1 MPNLCLSPNF
11 EQNDLN
17 CTYEIL
23 TIEDWDRMYLKRLA
37 VFISLSAVLHAVTF
51 ASFILIAMLT
61 TGGRGINVQIFDP
74 GSGSASNPVQPM
86 VAGFDFPER
95 IKIFRIDFFKQ
106 IIPWTPPPPEPVVV
120 EPEIATVEE
129 ETPEEPVV
137 EEPKDDEEIPEEET
151 IDLSANPGEA
161 VVALVESISES
172 GAMREFT
179 SVFEIPEP
187 LVAQPDFTGLDE
199 NMDRLPDAF
208 GLFEA
213 DETDETGTGNVFP
226 LPGWKMTDMDG
237 IEWQSDFFLQNYTIY
252 IVGDISTRHG
262 LDDILAWNYVLRQL
276 ITNPQAA
283 WPPNIVTVA
292 SVMEGYYRYTEAD
305 IRRILKEEHS
315 DEFTLGVQIADP
327 EGKFPLSMGYTKLP
341 QPIVIFVDDNG
352 YIRLIM
358 IGRIRDISS
367 ANIQSTMSVISEMW
381 QWDEDESKIL
391 PTAITLLI
399 NLLRDTAYD
408 ETMRKQPPEQTAY
421 QIAPT
426 WGYPANYE
434 ELITRPTAAADPG
447 SEHAPF

>member
-1 MPNLCLSPNF
+1 MNGTC
-11 EQNDLN
+11 
-17 CTYEIL
+17 EIL
-23 TIEDWDRMYLKRLA
+23 TIEDWDRTYLKRLA
-37 VFISLSAVLHAVTF
+37 AFISLSAVLHAAIF
-51 ASFILIAMLT
+51 ASLILIAMLMS
-61 TGGRGINVQIFDP
+61 GGKGLSVQLFDP
-74 GSGSASNPVQPM
+74 GADIAGNPDQPM
-86 VAGFDFPER
+86 VGGFDFPER

-106 IIPWTPPPPEPVVV
+106 IIPWTPPPPEPVIT
-120 EPEIATVEE
+120 EPEIAAVEE
-129 ETPEEPVV
+129 ETPEEPVI
-137 EEPKDDEEIPEEET
+137 EEPKVEEVPEEET
-151 IDLSANPGEA
+151 IDLSVSPGEP
-161 VVALVESISES
+161 VVALEESTNGS

-179 SVFEIPEP
+179 STFEIPEP
-187 LVAQPDFTGLDE
+187 LLAQPDFTGLDE
-199 NMDRLPDAF
+199 SGDKLPDAF

-226 LPGWKMTDMDG
+226 LPTWKMTDMDG

-252 IVGDISTRHG
+252 IIGDISTRHG

-305 IRRILKEEHS
+305 IRRILKEKHS

-327 EGKFPLSMGYTKLP
+327 DGKFPLSLGYTKLP
-341 QPIVIFVDDNG
+341 QPIIIFVDDNG

-381 QWDEDESKIL
+381 QWDEDESNIL
-391 PTAITLLI
+391 PAAITLLI

-408 ETMRKQPPEQTAY
+408 ENARKQPPEQTAY

-434 ELITRPTAAADPG
+434 ELITRPPAVADPG